1 MIFDEPSELP
11 SSVVEIFY
19 ARHGADIIMQTNY
32 ASRDINGCN
41 HVYLHELP
49 CLVAQSICTQWYILL
64 KLFSLKRRLMF
75 IIKAKN
81 YFE

>member
-1 MIFDEPSELP
+1 MIFDEPGELP

-41 HVYLHELP
+41 HVYLHEFP
-49 CLVAQSICTQWYILL
+49 CLVAQSIFMYTWTTDTQRELFFKNL
-64 KLFSLKRRLMF
+64 KLLGFGSK
-75 IIKAKN
+75 
-81 YFE
+81 

>member
-1 MIFDEPSELP
+1 MIFDKPSELP

-41 HVYLHELP
+41 HVYLHEFP
-49 CLVAQSICTQWYILL
+49 CLVAQSIFMYTKYISVP
-64 KLFSLKRRLMF
+64 K
-75 IIKAKN
+75 II
-81 YFE
+81 FL

>member
-1 MIFDEPSELP
+1 MIFDEPSDLP

-41 HVYLHELP
+41 HVYLHEFP
-49 CLVAQSICTQWYILL
+49 CLVAQNICTQWYILL